1 MPEIFRF
8 RGYRFFFFSNEGSPR
23 EPIHVHVR
31 KGNKLAKFW
40 VRPNIVLAESFGMS
54 PKELNE
60 IFKIVDSHKRQ
71 IVKAWNEHFGS

>member
-23 EPIHVHVR
+23 EPMHVHVR
-31 KGNKLAKFW
+31 KDNKLEKFW

-54 PKELNE
+54 SKELNE
-60 IFKIVDSHKRQ
+60 IFKIVDNHKHQ
-71 IVKAWNEHFGS
+71 IAKAWNEYFRS

>member
-1 MPEIFRF
+1 M
-8 RGYRFFFFSNEGSPR
+8 
-23 EPIHVHVR
+23 HVHVR
-31 KGNKLAKFW
+31 KDNKLAKFW

-71 IVKAWNEHFGS
+71 IAKAWNEHFGS

>member
-1 MPEIFRF
+1 
-8 RGYRFFFFSNEGSPR
+8 
-23 EPIHVHVR
+23 VR